1 MITHQEKEPIVRIAL
16 IETQPIVRAGL
27 RAVMES
33 EKDLELLTECSMV
46 EEALKKIRS
55 LNVEV
60 VILGVRKPV
69 ENGIRD
75 LETLREHCPEVAPIV
90 FTSLRSAPCLMQSLV
105 AGARAYLLADY
116 DRDEL
121 VDAVRTAQR
130 GKSIKVPCDLFL
142 RVIRGLPTTNGDS
155 PLEADPATGMARL
168 TSRER
173 DVLDRMATGARYRII
188 ADELG
193 LAEST
198 VKKYA
203 HSVITKLGAA
213 NRSTAVINAHQLNLL
228 SPVQE

>member
-1 MITHQEKEPIVRIAL
+1 ML
-16 IETQPIVRAGL
+16 
-27 RAVMES
+27 
-33 EKDLELLTECSMV
+33 
-46 EEALKKIRS
+46 
-55 LNVEV
+55 
-60 VILGVRKPV
+60 
-69 ENGIRD
+69 
-75 LETLREHCPEVAPIV
+75 
-90 FTSLRSAPCLMQSLV
+90 
-105 AGARAYLLADY
+105 
-116 DRDEL
+116 
-121 VDAVRTAQR
+121 
-130 GKSIKVPCDLFL
+130 
-142 RVIRGLPTTNGDS
+142 TTNGDS